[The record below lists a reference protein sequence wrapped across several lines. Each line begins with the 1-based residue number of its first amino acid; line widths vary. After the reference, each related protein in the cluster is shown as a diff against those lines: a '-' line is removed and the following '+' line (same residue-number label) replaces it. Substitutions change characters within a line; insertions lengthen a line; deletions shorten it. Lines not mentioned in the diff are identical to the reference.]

1 MSRSVRLIG
10 IGPDGE
16 NFTWDIPRSPRSS
29 PALLVMFLYEN
40 NDRNGAVVAVRLLA
54 VLALV
59 GSMLSVSSTA
69 AHASTGQLRG
79 VNWADARD
87 NFVNGVLYVSGL
99 GSSDTYFSAA
109 ATANQV
115 VGPAVLDHRCQHR
128 PDTDQR
134 ADRGELLGDLHR
146 GDRHRARQGQRDL
159 RVLGLQ
165 RRQTVRHDRQRVI
178 QYTCGGG
185 ANQQWTRTPS

>member
-1 MSRSVRLIG
+1 
-10 IGPDGE
+10 
-16 NFTWDIPRSPRSS
+16 
-29 PALLVMFLYEN
+29 MFLYEH
-40 NDRNGAVVAVRLLA
+40 NDRNRAVVAVRLLA

-69 AHASTGQLRG
+69 AHASTGQLRA

-99 GSSDTYFSAA
+99 GSSDTYSSAA

-115 VGPAVLDHRCQHR
+115 VGQLYSITGA
-128 PDTDQR
+128 DTVR
-134 ADRGELLGDLHR
+134 IPINEPTVANYWDLHR

-185 ANQQWTRTPS
+185 ANQQWSRTPS